1 MYWFCFLPTLCLVI
15 LNNNKSTQF
24 IKAVQPS
31 HEAFNNYFYLTT
43 IILWCGA
50 SHLTQLRK
58 INALYGQGSSIIS
71 ERLCLCLYEFEFT
84 SLLFYYIHSRHQLEH
99 LSDSCEWKNFLWQR
113 VREQMRRA
121 AWIMDWTA
129 KRVNVWCKS

>member
-1 MYWFCFLPTLCLVI
+1 MYWLCFLPTLCLVI
-15 LNNNKSTQF
+15 LNKNKSTQF

-31 HEAFNNYFYLTT
+31 HEALFDHNSVVWSKPPDSVERNKCKT
-43 IILWCGA
+43 
-50 SHLTQLRK
+50 
-58 INALYGQGSSIIS
+58 LYGQGSSIIL

-99 LSDSCEWKNFLWQR
+99 LSDSCEWKNSLWQR

-129 KRVNVWCKS
+129 KRVNMWCKS